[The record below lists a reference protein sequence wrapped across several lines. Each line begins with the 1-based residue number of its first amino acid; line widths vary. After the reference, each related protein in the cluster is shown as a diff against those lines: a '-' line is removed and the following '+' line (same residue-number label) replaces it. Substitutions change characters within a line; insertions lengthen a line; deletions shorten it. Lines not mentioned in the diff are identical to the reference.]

1 MHFKLPH
8 IVETLFW
15 ECHIHISIHGITL
28 IYVFSLQIIE
38 CITLIYVFLFENHQN
53 CTEELKLTLF
63 GGMWGGEIQ
72 ELSNS
77 DEFSTLYSITF
88 SLFPDAIRTKFLFF
102 SQKK

>member
-1 MHFKLPH
+1 MA
-8 IVETLFW
+8 
-15 ECHIHISIHGITL
+15 L
-28 IYVFSLQIIE
+28 ILQIIE

-72 ELSNS
+72 EFSNS

-88 SLFPDAIRTKFLFF
+88 SLFSDAIRTKCLFF
-102 SQKK
+102 LKKNDSPTGVQLSRQRLPQKYDW